1 MRNAN
6 VKSNG
11 HLHTSPFGAH
21 LFYTLFLKTSFI
33 SKKISPTNEILLL
46 SMQDLNYSLVKH
58 FTKPEPGE
66 FVPIEFIEMTREIVA
81 WSPKLKQ
88 SIYVTP
94 DMPDAGELE
103 RVREVNVLTVVN
115 QLSGS
120 ISTIEL
126 TDEEK
131 DQFENVHKVYQ
142 EKGGQILFSRKKV
155 GRKTVSF
162 FELLEEKEEK
172 YLKKEIEVKSMLLSE
187 KLEGE

>member
-1 MRNAN
+1 M
-6 VKSNG
+6 KD
-11 HLHTSPFGAH
+11 
-21 LFYTLFLKTSFI
+21 I
-33 SKKISPTNEILLL
+33 
-46 SMQDLNYSLVKH
+46 NYRLVKH

-66 FVPIEFIEMTREIVA
+66 FVPIEFIEMTRETVA
-81 WSPKLKQ
+81 WSPKLNQ

-94 DMPDAGELE
+94 DMPDACELK

-131 DQFENVHKVYQ
+131 DQFKIIYKGYQ
-142 EKGGQILFSRKKV
+142 EKGGQILFNRKKV

-162 FELLEEKEEK
+162 FELSEEIVGKEEK
-172 YLKKEIEVKSMLLSE
+172 DRKKEIEVKSMLLSE
-187 KLEGE
+187 KFEGE

>member
-1 MRNAN
+1 
-6 VKSNG
+6 
-11 HLHTSPFGAH
+11 
-21 LFYTLFLKTSFI
+21 
-33 SKKISPTNEILLL
+33 
-46 SMQDLNYSLVKH
+46 MQDLNYRLVKH

-88 SIYVTP
+88 SIYVIP
-94 DMPDAGELE
+94 DMPDAGELK

-131 DQFENVHKVYQ
+131 DQFENVYKAYQ

-162 FELLEEKEEK
+162 FELSEEKVGKMGKEEK
-172 YLKKEIEVKSMLLSE
+172 DRKKEIEEKGMLLSE
-187 KLEGE
+187 KFEGEGE

>member
-1 MRNAN
+1 
-6 VKSNG
+6 
-11 HLHTSPFGAH
+11 
-21 LFYTLFLKTSFI
+21 
-33 SKKISPTNEILLL
+33 
-46 SMQDLNYSLVKH
+46 
-58 FTKPEPGE
+58 
-66 FVPIEFIEMTREIVA
+66 VPIEFIEMTREIVA

-142 EKGGQILFSRKKV
+142 EKGGQILFSRKKE

-162 FELLEEKEEK
+162 FELSEGKVGKMGKEEK
-172 YLKKEIEVKSMLLSE
+172 DRKKEIEVKSMLLSE

>member
-1 MRNAN
+1 
-6 VKSNG
+6 
-11 HLHTSPFGAH
+11 
-21 LFYTLFLKTSFI
+21 
-33 SKKISPTNEILLL
+33 
-46 SMQDLNYSLVKH
+46 MQNLNYRLVKH

-66 FVPIEFIEMTREIVA
+66 FVPIRFIEMTRETVA
-81 WSPKLKQ
+81 WSPKLNQ

-94 DMPDAGELE
+94 DMPDAGELK

-131 DQFENVHKVYQ
+131 DQFEIVYKAYQ
-142 EKGGQILFSRKKV
+142 EKGGQILYSRKKV

-162 FELLEEKEEK
+162 FELSEEKVGKEEK
-172 YLKKEIEVKSMLLSE
+172 DRKKEIEVKSMLLSE
-187 KLEGE
+187 KFEGE

>member
-1 MRNAN
+1 
-6 VKSNG
+6 
-11 HLHTSPFGAH
+11 
-21 LFYTLFLKTSFI
+21 
-33 SKKISPTNEILLL
+33 
-46 SMQDLNYSLVKH
+46 MQDFNYRLVKH

-66 FVPIEFIEMTREIVA
+66 FVPIESVEMMRETVA

-88 SIYVTP
+88 SIYVPP
-94 DMPDAGELE
+94 DMPDAGELK
-103 RVREVNVLTVVN
+103 RVCEVNVLTVVN

-131 DQFENVHKVYQ
+131 DQFENVYKAYQ

-162 FELLEEKEEK
+162 FELSEEKVGKMGKEEK
-172 YLKKEIEVKSMLLSE
+172 DRKKEIEVKGMLLSE
-187 KLEGE
+187 KFEGEGE

>member
-1 MRNAN
+1 
-6 VKSNG
+6 
-11 HLHTSPFGAH
+11 
-21 LFYTLFLKTSFI
+21 
-33 SKKISPTNEILLL
+33 
-46 SMQDLNYSLVKH
+46 MQDFNYRLIKH

-94 DMPDAGELE
+94 DMPDAGELK

-131 DQFENVHKVYQ
+131 DQFEIVYKASQ

-162 FELLEEKEEK
+162 FELSEEKVGKEEK
-172 YLKKEIEVKSMLLSE
+172 DRKKEIEVKSMLLSE
-187 KLEGE
+187 KFEVS

>member
-1 MRNAN
+1 
-6 VKSNG
+6 
-11 HLHTSPFGAH
+11 
-21 LFYTLFLKTSFI
+21 
-33 SKKISPTNEILLL
+33 
-46 SMQDLNYSLVKH
+46 MQDLNYRLVKH

-88 SIYVTP
+88 SIYVIP
-94 DMPDAGELE
+94 DMPDAGELK

-131 DQFENVHKVYQ
+131 DQFENVYKAYQ

-162 FELLEEKEEK
+162 FELSEEKVGKMGKEEK
-172 YLKKEIEVKSMLLSE
+172 DRKKEIEVKGMLLSE
-187 KLEGE
+187 KFEGEGE